1 MSSYEF
7 DPLRRAETT
16 LAAALLPALRRI
28 EAEGLSEDALA
39 AVLQASV
46 RLYAARVEAGER
58 GRALP
63 AAEPADGQGPLSAT
77 EILTLVSALLAE
89 AEIETFELALWRQ
102 WNREHVTA

>member
-1 MSSYEF
+1 
-7 DPLRRAETT
+7 
-16 LAAALLPALRRI
+16 
-28 EAEGLSEDALA
+28 
-39 AVLQASV
+39 
-46 RLYAARVEAGER
+46 
-58 GRALP
+58 P